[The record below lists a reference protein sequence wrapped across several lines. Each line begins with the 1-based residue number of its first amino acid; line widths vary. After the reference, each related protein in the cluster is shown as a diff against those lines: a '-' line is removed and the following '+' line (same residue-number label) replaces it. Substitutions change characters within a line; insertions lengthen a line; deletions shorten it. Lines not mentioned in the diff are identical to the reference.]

1 MTTLSI
7 DDPMLVA
14 RLRAGDES
22 AFEELVRS
30 AMGRLLAAA
39 RRLLRNEEEARDA
52 VQSAFIRAFQSIASF
67 RGDARLS
74 TWLHRIV
81 VNEALMR
88 LRSRTNDEPLDEN
101 LLPQFKPD
109 GHQVRDTVD
118 WSDSAERAL
127 ERSETAAL
135 VSASIDQL
143 PEPYRTT
150 LIVRD
155 LDELTPDEA
164 SVALGVNKNVLKVRL
179 HRGRQMLRALLEQE
193 FGGKP

>member
-1 MTTLSI
+1 
-7 DDPMLVA
+7 MLVA

-81 VNEALMR
+81 VNESLMR
-88 LRSRTNDEPLDEN
+88 LRNRTNDEPLDEN
-101 LLPQFKPD
+101 LLPHFKPD

-164 SVALGVNKNVLKVRL
+164 AEALGVNKNVLKVRL

>member
-1 MTTLSI
+1 
-7 DDPMLVA
+7 MLVA
-14 RLRAGDES
+14 RLRAGDER

-30 AMGRLLAAA
+30 TMGRLLAAA

-52 VQSAFIRAFQSIASF
+52 VQSAYIKAFQSTGAF
-67 RGDARLS
+67 REESRIS

-88 LRSRTNDEPLDEN
+88 LRSRTKEEPLADE
-101 LLPQFKPD
+101 LLPLFKTD
-109 GHQVRDTVD
+109 GHQVRETAD

-164 SVALGVNKNVLKVRL
+164 SAALGVNKNVLKVRL
-179 HRGRQMLRALLEQE
+179 HRGRQMLRALLERQ
-193 FGGKP
+193 FGGRP